1 MNDPADNDLTASI
14 DALPPLRML
23 VESMNMRARKSLSQ
37 NFLFDLNLTRK
48 IARSVGP
55 LTGTTIEIG
64 PGPGGLTRA
73 LLLEHA
79 AHVIAIEKDR
89 RASAVLSSL
98 SVAAGDRL
106 TLIEADA
113 LTSPIW
119 ELGKAPRRIIANL
132 TYNIATTLLIQWL
145 THANCFDS
153 MTLMFQREVAERIT
167 ARPGEA
173 AYGRL
178 SVLTGWLADAEI
190 LFDVPASAFLPPPK
204 ITSSIVQIVPL
215 AQPRYNCSQHS
226 LEFITRTA
234 FGQRR
239 KMLRSSLKRV
249 NGDKLLAEA
258 GIAPESRPQNLDI
271 EKFCK
276 LASLYDLTSKTAA
289 NSQRAIS

>member
-1 MNDPADNDLTASI
+1 MNEPADGDLTASI
-14 DALPPLRML
+14 DALPPLRLL
-23 VESMNMRARKSLSQ
+23 VESMDMRARKSLGQ

-48 IARSVGP
+48 IARSAGP

-119 ELGKAPRRIIANL
+119 ELGTAPRRIIANL
-132 TYNIATTLLIQWL
+132 PYNIATTLLIQWL
-145 THANCFDS
+145 AHASCFDS

-178 SVLTGWLADAEI
+178 SVLTRWLADAEI
-190 LFDVPASAFLPPPK
+190 LFDVPASAFVPQPK
-204 ITSSIVQIVPL
+204 IISSIVQIVPL
-215 AQPRYNCSQHS
+215 AQPRYPCSQHA

-239 KMLRSSLKRV
+239 KMLRSSLKKI
-249 NGDKLLAEA
+249 NGDQLMAEV
-258 GIAPESRPQNLDI
+258 GIAPESRPQDIDI
-271 EKFCK
+271 EEFCK
-276 LASLYDLTSKTAA
+276 LANLYEIASKTAC
-289 NSQRAIS
+289 

>member
-1 MNDPADNDLTASI
+1 MNNIADGNLTARI
-14 DALPPLRML
+14 DALPPLRLL
-23 VESMNMRARKSLSQ
+23 VESMNVQAQKSLGQ

-48 IARSVGP
+48 IARSAGP

-73 LLLEHA
+73 LLLENA
-79 AHVIAIEKDR
+79 THVIAIEKDR
-89 RASAVLSSL
+89 RARAMLSSL
-98 SVAAGDRL
+98 LTSAGDRL

-119 ELGKAPRRIIANL
+119 ELGTAPRRIIANL
-132 TYNIATTLLIQWL
+132 PYNIATKLLTQWL
-145 THANCFDS
+145 AHANCFDS

-178 SVLTGWLADAEI
+178 SVLTRWLADAEI
-190 LFDVPASAFLPPPK
+190 LFDVPASAFVPQPK

-215 AQPRYNCSQHS
+215 AHPRYPCSQTS
-226 LEFITRTA
+226 LEFVTRMA

-239 KMLRSSLKRV
+239 KMLRGSLKKI
-249 NGDKLLAEA
+249 NGNQLLAEA
-258 GIAPESRPQNLDI
+258 GIAPESRPQDIDI
-271 EKFCK
+271 ERFCK
-276 LASLYDLTSKTAA
+276 LANLYEMASKAA
-289 NSQRAIS
+289 C

>member
-1 MNDPADNDLTASI
+1 MNEPADGDLTASI
-14 DALPPLRML
+14 DALPPLRLL
-23 VESMNMRARKSLSQ
+23 VESMDMRARKSLGQ

-48 IARSVGP
+48 IARSAGP

-119 ELGKAPRRIIANL
+119 ELGTAPRRIIANL
-132 TYNIATTLLIQWL
+132 PYNIATTLLIQWL
-145 THANCFDS
+145 AHASCFDS

-178 SVLTGWLADAEI
+178 SVLTRWLADAEI
-190 LFDVPASAFLPPPK
+190 LFDVPASAFVPQPK

-215 AQPRYNCSQHS
+215 AQPRYPCSQHA

-239 KMLRSSLKRV
+239 KMLRSSLKKI
-249 NGDKLLAEA
+249 NGDQLLAEA
-258 GIAPESRPQNLDI
+258 GIAPESRPQDIDI
-271 EKFCK
+271 EQFCK
-276 LASLYDLTSKTAA
+276 LANLYEMASKTAC
-289 NSQRAIS
+289 

>member
-1 MNDPADNDLTASI
+1 MNELADGDLTASI
-14 DALPPLRML
+14 DALPPLHLL
-23 VESMNMRARKSLSQ
+23 VESMDMRARKSLGQ

-48 IARSVGP
+48 IARSAGP

-119 ELGKAPRRIIANL
+119 ELGTAPRRIIANL
-132 TYNIATTLLIQWL
+132 PYNIATTLLIQWL
-145 THANCFDS
+145 AHASCFDS

-178 SVLTGWLADAEI
+178 SVLTRWLADAEI
-190 LFDVPASAFLPPPK
+190 LFDVPASAFVPPPK
-204 ITSSIVQIVPL
+204 IISSIVQIVPL
-215 AQPRYNCSQHS
+215 AQPRYPCSQHA

-239 KMLRSSLKRV
+239 KMLRSSLKKI
-249 NGDKLLAEA
+249 NGDQLLAEA
-258 GIAPESRPQNLDI
+258 GIAPESRPQDIDI

-276 LASLYDLTSKTAA
+276 LANLYEMASKTAC
-289 NSQRAIS
+289 

>member
-1 MNDPADNDLTASI
+1 MNEPADGDLTASI
-14 DALPPLRML
+14 DALPPLRLL
-23 VESMNMRARKSLSQ
+23 VESMDMRARKSLGQ

-48 IARSVGP
+48 IARSAGP

-98 SVAAGDRL
+98 SAAAGDRL

-119 ELGKAPRRIIANL
+119 ELGTAPRRIIANL
-132 TYNIATTLLIQWL
+132 PYNIATTLLIQWL
-145 THANCFDS
+145 AHASCFDS

-178 SVLTGWLADAEI
+178 SVLTRWLADAEI
-190 LFDVPASAFLPPPK
+190 LFDVPASAFVPQPK

-215 AQPRYNCSQHS
+215 AQPRYPCSQHA

-239 KMLRSSLKRV
+239 KMLRSSLKKI
-249 NGDKLLAEA
+249 NGDQLLAEA
-258 GIAPESRPQNLDI
+258 GIAPESRPQDIDI
-271 EKFCK
+271 EQFCK
-276 LASLYDLTSKTAA
+276 LANLYEMASKTAC
-289 NSQRAIS
+289 

>member
-1 MNDPADNDLTASI
+1 MNELADGELTASI
-14 DALPPLRML
+14 DALPPLRLL
-23 VESMNMRARKSLSQ
+23 VESMDMRARKSLGQ

-48 IARSVGP
+48 IARSAGP

-119 ELGKAPRRIIANL
+119 ELGTAPRRIIANL
-132 TYNIATTLLIQWL
+132 PYNIATTLLIQWL
-145 THANCFDS
+145 AHASCFDS

-178 SVLTGWLADAEI
+178 SVLTRWLADAEI
-190 LFDVPASAFLPPPK
+190 LFDVPASAFVPPPK
-204 ITSSIVQIVPL
+204 IISSIVQIVPL
-215 AQPRYNCSQHS
+215 AQPRYPCSQHA

-239 KMLRSSLKRV
+239 KMLRSSLKKI
-249 NGDKLLAEA
+249 NGDQLLAEA
-258 GIAPESRPQNLDI
+258 GIAPESRPQDIDI
-271 EKFCK
+271 EQFCK
-276 LASLYDLTSKTAA
+276 LANLYEMASKTAC
-289 NSQRAIS
+289 

>member
-1 MNDPADNDLTASI
+1 MNEPADGDLTASI
-14 DALPPLRML
+14 DTLPPLRLL
-23 VESMNMRARKSLSQ
+23 VESMDMRARKSLGQ

-48 IARSVGP
+48 IARSAGP

-98 SVAAGDRL
+98 SAAAGDRL

-119 ELGKAPRRIIANL
+119 ELGTAPRRIIANL
-132 TYNIATTLLIQWL
+132 PYNIATTLLIQWL
-145 THANCFDS
+145 AHASCFDS

-167 ARPGEA
+167 ARPAEA

-178 SVLTGWLADAEI
+178 SVLTRWLADAEI
-190 LFDVPASAFLPPPK
+190 LFDVPASAFVPQPK
-204 ITSSIVQIVPL
+204 IISSIVQIVPL
-215 AQPRYNCSQHS
+215 AQPRYPCSQHA

-239 KMLRSSLKRV
+239 KMLRSSLKKI
-249 NGDKLLAEA
+249 NGDQLLAEA
-258 GIAPESRPQNLDI
+258 GIAPESRPQDIDI
-271 EKFCK
+271 EEFCK
-276 LASLYDLTSKTAA
+276 LANLYEIASKTAC
-289 NSQRAIS
+289 

>member
-1 MNDPADNDLTASI
+1 MNEPADGDLTASI
-14 DALPPLRML
+14 DALPPLRLL
-23 VESMNMRARKSLSQ
+23 VESMDMRARKSLGQ

-48 IARSVGP
+48 IARSAGP

-79 AHVIAIEKDR
+79 EHVMAIEKDR

-98 SVAAGDRL
+98 SAAAGDRL

-119 ELGKAPRRIIANL
+119 ELGTAPRRIIANL
-132 TYNIATTLLIQWL
+132 PYNIATTLLIQWL
-145 THANCFDS
+145 AHASCFDS

-178 SVLTGWLADAEI
+178 SVLTRWLADAEI
-190 LFDVPASAFLPPPK
+190 LFDVPASAFVPQPK
-204 ITSSIVQIVPL
+204 IISSIVQIVPL
-215 AQPRYNCSQHS
+215 AQPRYPCSQHA

-239 KMLRSSLKRV
+239 KMLRSSLKKI
-249 NGDKLLAEA
+249 NGDQLLAAA
-258 GIAPESRPQNLDI
+258 GIAPESRPQDIDI
-271 EKFCK
+271 EGFCK
-276 LASLYDLTSKTAA
+276 LANLYETAGK
-289 NSQRAIS
+289 SVC

>member
-1 MNDPADNDLTASI
+1 MNELADGDLTASI
-14 DALPPLRML
+14 DALPPLRLL
-23 VESMNMRARKSLSQ
+23 VESMDMRARKSLGQ

-48 IARSVGP
+48 IARSAGP

-119 ELGKAPRRIIANL
+119 ELGTAPRRIIANL
-132 TYNIATTLLIQWL
+132 PYNIATTLLIQWL
-145 THANCFDS
+145 AHASCFDS

-178 SVLTGWLADAEI
+178 SVLTRWLADAEI
-190 LFDVPASAFLPPPK
+190 LFDVPASAFVPPPK
-204 ITSSIVQIVPL
+204 IISSIVQIVPL
-215 AQPRYNCSQHS
+215 AQPRYPCSQHA

-239 KMLRSSLKRV
+239 KMLRSSLKKI
-249 NGDKLLAEA
+249 NGDQLLAEA
-258 GIAPESRPQNLDI
+258 GIAPESRPQDIDI

-276 LASLYDLTSKTAA
+276 LANLYEMVSKT
-289 NSQRAIS
+289 SC

>member
-1 MNDPADNDLTASI
+1 MNEPADGDLTASI
-14 DALPPLRML
+14 DALPPLRLL
-23 VESMNMRARKSLSQ
+23 VESMDMRARKSLGQ

-48 IARSVGP
+48 IARSAGP

-98 SVAAGDRL
+98 SAAAGDRL

-119 ELGKAPRRIIANL
+119 ELGTAPRRIIANL
-132 TYNIATTLLIQWL
+132 PYNIATTLLIQWL
-145 THANCFDS
+145 AHASCFDS

-178 SVLTGWLADAEI
+178 SVLTRWLADAEI
-190 LFDVPASAFLPPPK
+190 LFDVPASAFVPPPK
-204 ITSSIVQIVPL
+204 IISSIVQIVPL
-215 AQPRYNCSQHS
+215 AQPRYPCSQHA

-239 KMLRSSLKRV
+239 KMLRSSLKKI
-249 NGDKLLAEA
+249 NGDQLLAEV
-258 GIAPESRPQNLDI
+258 GIVPESRPQDIDI
-271 EKFCK
+271 EEFCK
-276 LASLYDLTSKTAA
+276 LANLYEMASKTAC
-289 NSQRAIS
+289 

>member
-1 MNDPADNDLTASI
+1 MKYPAESDLTASI
-14 DALPPLRML
+14 DALPPLRQL
-23 VESMNMRARKSLSQ
+23 IESMDWRARKSLGQ

-48 IARSVGP
+48 IARSTGP

-79 AHVIAIEKDR
+79 SHVIAIEKDQ

-98 SVAAGDRL
+98 LAAAGDRL

-113 LTSPIW
+113 LASPIW
-119 ELGKAPRRIIANL
+119 RLGITPRRIIANL
-132 TYNIATTLLIQWL
+132 PYNIATALLIQWL
-145 THANCFDS
+145 AHASCFES

-167 ARPGEA
+167 AGPGEA

-178 SVLTGWLADAEI
+178 SVLTNWLADSEI
-190 LFDVPASAFLPPPK
+190 LFDVPASAFMPPPK
-204 ITSSIVQIVPL
+204 ITSSIIQIVPL
-215 AQPRYNCSQHS
+215 THPRYPCSQNA

-239 KMLRSSLKRV
+239 KMLRSSLKKI
-249 NGDKLLAEA
+249 NGDKLLEEA
-258 GIAPESRPQNLDI
+258 GIAPESRPQDI
-271 EKFCK
+271 DVEGFCK
-276 LASLYDLTSKTAA
+276 LAYLFETYQKTTC
-289 NSQRAIS
+289 

>member
-1 MNDPADNDLTASI
+1 MNEPADGDLTASI
-14 DALPPLRML
+14 DTLPPLRLL
-23 VESMNMRARKSLSQ
+23 VESMDMRARKSLGQ

-48 IARSVGP
+48 IARSAGP

-89 RASAVLSSL
+89 RASTVLSSL
-98 SVAAGDRL
+98 SAAAGDRL

-119 ELGKAPRRIIANL
+119 ELSSAPRRIIANL
-132 TYNIATTLLIQWL
+132 PYNIATTLLIQWL
-145 THANCFDS
+145 AHASCFDS

-178 SVLTGWLADAEI
+178 SVLTRWLADAEI
-190 LFDVPASAFLPPPK
+190 LFDVPASAFVPQPK
-204 ITSSIVQIVPL
+204 IISSIVQIVPL
-215 AQPRYNCSQHS
+215 AQPRYPCSQHA

-239 KMLRSSLKRV
+239 KMLRSSLKKI
-249 NGDKLLAEA
+249 NGDQLLAEA
-258 GIAPESRPQNLDI
+258 GIAPESRPQDIDI
-271 EKFCK
+271 EEFCK
-276 LASLYDLTSKTAA
+276 LANLYEIASKTAC
-289 NSQRAIS
+289 

>member
-1 MNDPADNDLTASI
+1 MNEPADGDLTASI
-14 DALPPLRML
+14 DALPPLRLL
-23 VESMNMRARKSLSQ
+23 VESMDMRARKSLGQ

-48 IARSVGP
+48 IARSAGP

-119 ELGKAPRRIIANL
+119 ELGTAPRRIIANL
-132 TYNIATTLLIQWL
+132 PYNIATTLLIQWL
-145 THANCFDS
+145 AHASCFDS

-178 SVLTGWLADAEI
+178 SVLTRWLADAEI
-190 LFDVPASAFLPPPK
+190 LFDVPASAFVPPPK
-204 ITSSIVQIVPL
+204 IISSIVQIVPL
-215 AQPRYNCSQHS
+215 AQPRYPCSQHA

-239 KMLRSSLKRV
+239 KMLRSSLKKI
-249 NGDKLLAEA
+249 NGDQLLAEA
-258 GIAPESRPQNLDI
+258 GIAPESRPQDIDI

-276 LASLYDLTSKTAA
+276 LANLYEMASKTAC
-289 NSQRAIS
+289 